1 MKKKKLLILLSMFLI
16 TGCQAEYN
24 IVIEDNVVK
33 EELLVYE
40 TNMNKWNTIQGNNIL
55 TYQQYQQEYKDAP
68 VGIYYNDQNIDGEI
82 WFNPSRNYYTIDL
95 LSDNNKKGLSFNTD
109 FNLNRYADSYIIRNC
124 FKHINILNQLDTI
137 SISTNNELS
146 CMNYIDGLNKIT
158 INIKTNYNVLDT
170 NATSINDNTYT
181 WVITKNN
188 YMNSNIYIKMN
199 KSINSNS
206 SSSNNTTNNNSVSNF
221 QLIYLIIVIV
231 FFLIGLLIYT
241 KFKNNSEE
249 KNKI

>member
-1 MKKKKLLILLSMFLI
+1 
-16 TGCQAEYN
+16 
-24 IVIEDNVVK
+24 
-33 EELLVYE
+33 
-40 TNMNKWNTIQGNNIL
+40 
-55 TYQQYQQEYKDAP
+55 
-68 VGIYYNDQNIDGEI
+68 
-82 WFNPSRNYYTIDL
+82 
-95 LSDNNKKGLSFNTD
+95 
-109 FNLNRYADSYIIRNC
+109 
-124 FKHINILNQLDTI
+124 
-137 SISTNNELS
+137 
-146 CMNYIDGLNKIT
+146 MNYIDGLNKIT

-188 YMNSNIYIKMN
+188 YMNSNIYMKMN

-206 SSSNNTTNNNSVSNF
+206 SSSTSTNNNSVSNF